1 MLVGSH
7 MLFNCILLYTFPA
20 MDIRF
25 IPLKS
30 FICFEAFLEIG
41 IMMFSQH
48 CLKSLF
54 GLGLRLLLPA
64 CKESPLHFKASVIIA
79 SSEPG
84 DLLFFI
90 DFIAVV
96 SSSFVKFDV
105 FMFGSCSTSGM
116 FDVSARLLELS
127 KSSSKYSSHSFTNSS
142 LFAGG
147 SPFLLFTFVTL
158 FMVDFPVILLCF
170 FGFNTLADNYACG
183 SSLTLHQPLQLV
195 TIIINCGHFY
205 DF

>member
-1 MLVGSH
+1 MLIGSY
-7 MLFNCILLYTFPA
+7 MLFNCILSYTFST

-41 IMMFSQH
+41 IMMFSRH
-48 CLKSLF
+48 CLRSLF
-54 GLGLRLLLPA
+54 VLVLRLLLPA
-64 CKESPLHFKASVIIA
+64 CKESPLYFKASVIIA

-84 DLLFFI
+84 DLVFFL

-105 FMFGSCSTSGM
+105 FMFRSCSTSGM

-127 KSSSKYSSHSFTNSS
+127 KSSSKYFFHSFTNSS
-142 LFAGG
+142 VFAGG
-147 SPFLLFTFVTL
+147 SPFLLFTFVAL

-170 FGFNTLADNYACG
+170 FDFNTL
-183 SSLTLHQPLQLV
+183 LLQIIMLV
-195 TIIINCGHFY
+195 VHH
-205 DF
+205 